1 MQLKWHKLYKVDYD
15 LDKILIWA
23 RLLQLNSQGN
33 KVKPYSSANGYMG
46 HDQEYWLGEFP
57 EEEFNYFNKFIPL
70 DGTFKGT
77 KTSCTLWEY
86 QAHTFLNPH
95 IHKDEKEIGGVLIVP
110 LIGKFKTSVYNE
122 NREIVDSIEYA
133 PGNIFFLKGKEYLH
147 GGEAVDGY
155 RLNVMLYIKKDT
167 NLGLYI

>member
-77 KTSCTLWEY
+77 KIHTLGIST
-86 QAHTFLNPH
+86 HTFLNP
-95 IHKDEKEIGGVLIVP
+95 IHKDEKEIGGVLIA